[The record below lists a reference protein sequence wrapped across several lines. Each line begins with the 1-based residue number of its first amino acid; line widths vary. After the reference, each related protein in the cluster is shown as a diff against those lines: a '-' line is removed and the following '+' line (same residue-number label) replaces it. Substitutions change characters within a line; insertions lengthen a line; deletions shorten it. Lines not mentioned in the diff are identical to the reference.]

1 MNELV
6 LEHLKFQMFL
16 ARMTVYTRNVTFP
29 NVAFTHCIQYFNSK
43 RKQTL

>member
-16 ARMTVYTRNVTFP
+16 AVYTRNVTFP
-29 NVAFTHCIQYFNSK
+29 NVAFTHRSQYFNST